1 MITCRRPCLLAALL
15 ALAAVAIAATTA
27 VAADPPPHH
36 ALIRFWFET
45 EADEAYFRA
54 GQAEWDVVAGRAGRF
69 ADIVVERDE
78 VADWLGRGSRVEV
91 LQDDLETYYAER
103 NGYRADYGLYHTWS
117 EGIAWLDELAAT
129 YPEVVSPKWSL
140 GWSHEGRNIWC
151 VRVSDDPTV
160 DEPDEPEVLFD
171 GAHHAREVMSAEMV
185 LMLTAYLAEQYA
197 AGDPEI
203 TALLEENEVY
213 MVPYVNPDGWVHN
226 EITNPGGGGMW
237 RKNRR
242 LNDDGSH
249 GVDPNRNY
257 PYEWGCAGGSS
268 GNPSSETYRG
278 PSPGSEPEVQA
289 MMQLINAHDFVVRQS
304 YHTYSDLTLYPW
316 GYTTADTP
324 DHAVFVEMAAAMTQY
339 NGYTPGQPGEVLY
352 EVCGGSFDWDYGA
365 QDEHTKIFGF
375 TNEIGATG
383 FWPGDAERQGLFD
396 ENLWPA
402 LYLIATA
409 SDLRGPSFAHE
420 PVPFQVPDLGP
431 STVTVTVEGFGGTAI
446 DPSSVVLSWRE
457 GGGAW
462 TDQPLATTGEPGEFA
477 GEIPAMADGATVEYF
492 LAASDVDGNAGT
504 APRGAPDVL
513 FSYEISTGWDHAM
526 ENGRGWRAGAP
537 DDDASS
543 GLWVRVDP
551 VGTTYGGDQV
561 QPEDDHTADGT
572 MAWVTG
578 QHVPGES
585 AGFNDVDGGR
595 TTLYSPV
602 YDLTGGQNVAIRYWR
617 WYTNDAGNAPG
628 EDTWTVELSNDGGE
642 TWTTVESTQASDPA
656 WIERQLLLADYHAAP
671 AEVQLRFVAS
681 DEINGSLVE
690 AGVDDFQLVGDLGG
704 VTAVDETPDA
714 LAVELTAA
722 PNPFNPLTTLH
733 FRLATDGATQLGVF
747 DLHGRLVRSLV
758 RDILPAGAHTVTWNG
773 RDALGRPVSSGVYF
787 VRMLTPE
794 GEQLSR
800 KLLLAR

>member
-1 MITCRRPCLLAALL
+1 MIICRRLRLLAALL
-15 ALAAVAIAATTA
+15 ALATVVLAATTA
-27 VAADPPPHH
+27 VAAEPPPHH

-78 VADWLGRGSRVEV
+78 VAGWLGRGSRVEV
-91 LQDDLETYYAER
+91 LQDDLEAYYVER

-117 EGIAWLDELAAT
+117 EGIAWLDELAAQ

-151 VRVSDDPTV
+151 VRVSDNPTV
-160 DEPDEPEVLFD
+160 DEAGEPEVLFD

-226 EITNPGGGGMW
+226 ETTNPGGGGMW

-242 LNDDGSH
+242 LNPDGSY

-268 GNPSSETYRG
+268 GTPSAETYRG
-278 PSPGSEPEVQA
+278 PAPGSEPEVQA

-352 EVCGGSFDWDYGA
+352 DVCGGSFDWDYGA
-365 QDEHTKIFGF
+365 QDEHTKIFAF

-402 LYLIATA
+402 LYLIAVA
-409 SDLRGPSFAHE
+409 SDLRGPSFTHE

-431 STVTVTVEGFGGTAI
+431 STVTVAVEGFGGAAI

-462 TDQPLATTGEPGEFA
+462 TDQPLTAAAEPGEFT
-477 GEIPAMADGATVEYF
+477 GEIPAMADGATVEYYI
-492 LAASDVDGNAGT
+492 AASDVDGHAGT
-504 APRGAPDVL
+504 TPRGAPDVL
-513 FSYEISTGWDHAM
+513 YSYEVGTGWEHAM
-526 ENGRGWRAGAP
+526 EAGRGWRAGDP

-551 VGTTYGGDQV
+551 VGTTYGGAEV

-578 QHVPGES
+578 QHVEGES

-656 WIERQLLLADYHAAP
+656 WIERQLLLADHYAVP
-671 AEVQLRFVAS
+671 GRVQLRFVAS

-714 LAVELTAA
+714 LAVDLTAA
-722 PNPFNPLTTLH
+722 PNPFNPLTTLR
-733 FRLATDGATQLGVF
+733 FRLASDGATQLGVF

-758 RDILPAGAHTVTWNG
+758 RDVLPAGEHTVTWNG

-787 VRMLTPE
+787 VRMLTAG